1 MKYFLS
7 GCLFWGIGACALY
20 IVRPNARLN
29 KKTVETADRKEFLM
43 AILVIVATVLLC
55 TLPMSLSPT
64 WNGEIPGHRNQ
75 YEILAESI
83 LNGHINL
90 DYGDMDPK
98 LLEMENPYN
107 PEQRKAMGVSYHWDH
122 AFYNGQ
128 YYMYFGVVPVF
139 LLFLPF
145 RVITGTSLTTYHATQ
160 VFTAL
165 FILGIFA
172 LFLLLSKKFFSSL
185 SWAAYLS
192 LSAAASAM
200 SVWYIVDAPALYCTA
215 ISAGI
220 CLEVWSL
227 FFFANAVW
235 ESTNQ
240 RQSILYGVL
249 GSLFGA
255 LAFGCRPPT
264 ALANILAIP
273 MFLCYIK
280 GKKFNRKLLKQIL
293 VVILPYIII
302 GTLLMVYNYARFE
315 NPFEF
320 GQSYQLT
327 VADQSSYGALS
338 QFNLSKIRNGLLQNF
353 ISYSSLQDSFPYFSD
368 QSVFL
373 NFPICI
379 IAYFFRLQK
388 DSLSLLK
395 RHKLI
400 GFMVALVLLP
410 GIITISQILM
420 APYLTRR
427 CRVDIYW
434 LMGLFSYFSFGLLG
448 ETLNN
453 RFKKG
458 YGFFLSLLSF
468 ATIFRCFL
476 LWTIPHDSNFT
487 NTYPQYLE
495 MFEKVI
501 WFGFR

>member
-7 GCLFWGIGACALY
+7 GCFFWGIGACALY

-200 SVWYIVDAPALYCTA
+200 SVLV
-215 ISAGI
+215 
-220 CLEVWSL
+220 CL
-227 FFFANAVW
+227 
-235 ESTNQ
+235 
-240 RQSILYGVL
+240 
-249 GSLFGA
+249 
-255 LAFGCRPPT
+255 
-264 ALANILAIP
+264 
-273 MFLCYIK
+273 
-280 GKKFNRKLLKQIL
+280 
-293 VVILPYIII
+293 
-302 GTLLMVYNYARFE
+302 
-315 NPFEF
+315 
-320 GQSYQLT
+320 
-327 VADQSSYGALS
+327 
-338 QFNLSKIRNGLLQNF
+338 
-353 ISYSSLQDSFPYFSD
+353 
-368 QSVFL
+368 
-373 NFPICI
+373 
-379 IAYFFRLQK
+379 
-388 DSLSLLK
+388 
-395 RHKLI
+395 
-400 GFMVALVLLP
+400 
-410 GIITISQILM
+410 
-420 APYLTRR
+420 
-427 CRVDIYW
+427 
-434 LMGLFSYFSFGLLG
+434 
-448 ETLNN
+448 
-453 RFKKG
+453 
-458 YGFFLSLLSF
+458 
-468 ATIFRCFL
+468 
-476 LWTIPHDSNFT
+476 
-487 NTYPQYLE
+487 
-495 MFEKVI
+495 
-501 WFGFR
+501 